1 MHFLSNVW
9 YVTFSYYMRL
19 RQNTT
24 QCKEQAI
31 LSFLIR
37 FNYFFIFI
45 HGNVYLFYFISNK
58 EQFIIDSICSKKK
71 KKKEEK
77 LDFIL
82 FIVCFLSLPGFDRP
96 FFQIQIFLEEY
107 FFNCLRSIENIRN
120 GRLIRCTDKMH
131 VKKKR
136 IKKAIYEVNLVFLF
150 FFFSFNFRCK
160 IRTVCRLWRNR

>member
-1 MHFLSNVW
+1 
-9 YVTFSYYMRL
+9 MRL

-71 KKKEEK
+71 KEEEGEAR
-77 LDFIL
+77 FYIIYSM
-82 FIVCFLSLPGFDRP
+82 FPIVTRVRSS
-96 FFQIQIFLEEY
+96 IFP
-107 FFNCLRSIENIRN
+107 N
-120 GRLIRCTDKMH
+120 T
-131 VKKKR
+131 
-136 IKKAIYEVNLVFLF
+136 
-150 FFFSFNFRCK
+150 NFP
-160 IRTVCRLWRNR
+160 